1 MILCLDTSGTLAV
14 VAVADP
20 DGHVHFAATGTG
32 PRAHGEQIGPLV
44 ADAQAIGPIDHVV
57 VGRGP
62 GSFTGLRVGLAFGQI
77 WAWARGV
84 PITGICSLDI
94 VAEQFGLV
102 DGWAVTD
109 ARRREVFV
117 AQYAH
122 GLRVDDPVAVSRGAA
137 AELTAGSPVVGDV
150 DLLTSTDRR
159 QSGQTVLD
167 PTALGRVAARAVAT
181 DPLATIQPDYLR
193 RPDVTMSAANR
204 GAP

>member
-14 VAVADP
+14 VAVAGH
-20 DGHVHFAATGTG
+20 DGQVHFAATGTG

-44 ADAQAIGPIDHVV
+44 ADAQTVGPIDHVV

-77 WAWARGV
+77 WAWARGL

-94 VAEQFGLV
+94 VARQFGLV

-109 ARRREVFV
+109 ARRREVFLARYV
-117 AQYAH
+117 D
-122 GLRVDDPVAVSRGAA
+122 GTRVDQPVAAAREAA
-137 AELTAGSPVVGDV
+137 AELTVGSPVVGDV
-150 DLLTSTDRR
+150 ELLTATDRR
-159 QSGQTVLD
+159 QAGQTTLD
-167 PTALGRVAARAVAT
+167 PVALGRVAAHAVAT
-181 DPLATIQPDYLR
+181 APLATIQPDYLR